1 MAKVQAYVSDE
12 IVYKINKIVE
22 RRRAEGAKS
31 TDVSFSSISTM
42 LLELGL
48 RVHEAQMER
57 KESAF
62 NQAEFNKVLL
72 ECAVKTQSTV
82 AKILDLVE
90 NATSKKAET
99 ENFITRF
106 AKYYQSDFS
115 LLIIYP
121 FKLVFNWLKK
131 SSIFSGVSLYHLKS
145 SPFFL

>member
-72 ECAVKTQSTV
+72 ECAVKTQATV
-82 AKILDLVE
+82 AKILGIESLSPHVSGNPKFEYANMVE
-90 NATSKKAET
+90 DIRDKVSSEMERFFP
-99 ENFITRF
+99 EN
-106 AKYYQSDFS
+106 DEE
-115 LLIIYP
+115 
-121 FKLVFNWLKK
+121 
-131 SSIFSGVSLYHLKS
+131 
-145 SPFFL
+145 

>member
-48 RVHEAQMER
+48 RVYEAQMER

-62 NQAEFNKVLL
+62 NQTEFNKVLL

-82 AKILDLVE
+82 AKILGIESLSPHVSGNPKFEYANMVE
-90 NATSKKAET
+90 DIRDKVSSEMERFFP
-99 ENFITRF
+99 EN
-106 AKYYQSDFS
+106 DEE
-115 LLIIYP
+115 
-121 FKLVFNWLKK
+121 
-131 SSIFSGVSLYHLKS
+131 
-145 SPFFL
+145 

>member
-1 MAKVQAYVSDE
+1 MPKVQAYVSDE

-82 AKILDLVE
+82 AKILGIESLSPHVSGNPKFEYANMVE
-90 NATSKKAET
+90 DIRDKVSSEMERFFP
-99 ENFITRF
+99 EN
-106 AKYYQSDFS
+106 DEE
-115 LLIIYP
+115 
-121 FKLVFNWLKK
+121 
-131 SSIFSGVSLYHLKS
+131 
-145 SPFFL
+145 

>member
-48 RVHEAQMER
+48 RVYETQMER

-62 NQAEFNKVLL
+62 NQTEFNKLLL
-72 ECAVKTQSTV
+72 ECVVKTQSSV
-82 AKILDLVE
+82 AKILGIESLSPHVSGNPKFEYANMVE
-90 NATSKKAET
+90 DIRDKVSSEMERFFP
-99 ENFITRF
+99 EN
-106 AKYYQSDFS
+106 DEE
-115 LLIIYP
+115 
-121 FKLVFNWLKK
+121 
-131 SSIFSGVSLYHLKS
+131 
-145 SPFFL
+145 

>member
-82 AKILDLVE
+82 AKSLGIESLSPHVSGNPTFEYANMVE
-90 NATSKKAET
+90 DIRDKVSSEMERFFP
-99 ENFITRF
+99 EN
-106 AKYYQSDFS
+106 DEE
-115 LLIIYP
+115 
-121 FKLVFNWLKK
+121 
-131 SSIFSGVSLYHLKS
+131 
-145 SPFFL
+145 

>member
-12 IVYKINKIVE
+12 IVYKINEIVE

-48 RVHEAQMER
+48 HVYEAQMER

-72 ECAVKTQSTV
+72 ECALKTQSTV
-82 AKILDLVE
+82 AKILGIESLSPHVSGNPKFEYANMVE
-90 NATSKKAET
+90 DIREKVSSEMERFFP
-99 ENFITRF
+99 EN
-106 AKYYQSDFS
+106 DED
-115 LLIIYP
+115 
-121 FKLVFNWLKK
+121 
-131 SSIFSGVSLYHLKS
+131 
-145 SPFFL
+145 

>member
-48 RVHEAQMER
+48 RVYEAQMER

-82 AKILDLVE
+82 AKILGIESLSPHVSGNPKFEYANMVE
-90 NATSKKAET
+90 DIRDKVSSEMEWFFP
-99 ENFITRF
+99 EN
-106 AKYYQSDFS
+106 DE
-115 LLIIYP
+115 
-121 FKLVFNWLKK
+121 
-131 SSIFSGVSLYHLKS
+131 
-145 SPFFL
+145 

>member
-12 IVYKINKIVE
+12 IVYKIIKIVE

-82 AKILDLVE
+82 AKILGIESLSPHVSGNPKFEYANMVE
-90 NATSKKAET
+90 DIRDKVSSEMERFFP
-99 ENFITRF
+99 EN
-106 AKYYQSDFS
+106 DEE
-115 LLIIYP
+115 
-121 FKLVFNWLKK
+121 
-131 SSIFSGVSLYHLKS
+131 
-145 SPFFL
+145 

>member
-82 AKILDLVE
+82 AKILGIESLSPHVSGNPKFEYANMVE
-90 NATSKKAET
+90 DIRDKVSSEMERFFP
-99 ENFITRF
+99 EN
-106 AKYYQSDFS
+106 DEE
-115 LLIIYP
+115 
-121 FKLVFNWLKK
+121 
-131 SSIFSGVSLYHLKS
+131 
-145 SPFFL
+145 

>member
-48 RVHEAQMER
+48 RVYEAQMER

-82 AKILDLVE
+82 AKILGIESLSPHVSGNPKFEYANMVE
-90 NATSKKAET
+90 DIREKVSSEMERFFP
-99 ENFITRF
+99 EN
-106 AKYYQSDFS
+106 DEE
-115 LLIIYP
+115 
-121 FKLVFNWLKK
+121 
-131 SSIFSGVSLYHLKS
+131 
-145 SPFFL
+145 

>member
-82 AKILDLVE
+82 AKILGIESLSPHVSGNPKFEYTNMVE
-90 NATSKKAET
+90 DIRGKVST
-99 ENFITRF
+99 EMERF
-106 AKYYQSDFS
+106 FPKNDDE
-115 LLIIYP
+115 
-121 FKLVFNWLKK
+121 
-131 SSIFSGVSLYHLKS
+131 
-145 SPFFL
+145 

>member
-82 AKILDLVE
+82 AKILGIESLSPHVSRNPKFEYANMVE
-90 NATSKKAET
+90 DIRDKVSSEMERFFP
-99 ENFITRF
+99 EN
-106 AKYYQSDFS
+106 DEE
-115 LLIIYP
+115 
-121 FKLVFNWLKK
+121 
-131 SSIFSGVSLYHLKS
+131 
-145 SPFFL
+145 

>member
-1 MAKVQAYVSDE
+1 MAKVQAYVSYE

-82 AKILDLVE
+82 AKILGIESLSPHVSGNPKFEYANMVE
-90 NATSKKAET
+90 DIRDKVSSEMERFFP
-99 ENFITRF
+99 EN
-106 AKYYQSDFS
+106 DEE
-115 LLIIYP
+115 
-121 FKLVFNWLKK
+121 
-131 SSIFSGVSLYHLKS
+131 
-145 SPFFL
+145 

>member
-42 LLELGL
+42 PLELGL

-82 AKILDLVE
+82 AKILGIESLSPHVSGNPKFEYANMVE
-90 NATSKKAET
+90 DIRDKVSSEMERFFP
-99 ENFITRF
+99 EN
-106 AKYYQSDFS
+106 DEE
-115 LLIIYP
+115 
-121 FKLVFNWLKK
+121 
-131 SSIFSGVSLYHLKS
+131 
-145 SPFFL
+145 

>member
-82 AKILDLVE
+82 AKILGIESLSPHVSGNPKFEYANIVE
-90 NATSKKAET
+90 DIRDKVSSEMERFFP
-99 ENFITRF
+99 EN
-106 AKYYQSDFS
+106 DEE
-115 LLIIYP
+115 
-121 FKLVFNWLKK
+121 
-131 SSIFSGVSLYHLKS
+131 
-145 SPFFL
+145 

>member
-48 RVHEAQMER
+48 PVHEAQMER
-57 KESAF
+57 KETSF
-62 NQAEFNKVLL
+62 NQAEFNKVLH

-82 AKILDLVE
+82 AKILGIESLSPHVSGNPKFEYANMVE
-90 NATSKKAET
+90 DIRDKVSSEMERFFP
-99 ENFITRF
+99 EN
-106 AKYYQSDFS
+106 DEE
-115 LLIIYP
+115 
-121 FKLVFNWLKK
+121 
-131 SSIFSGVSLYHLKS
+131 
-145 SPFFL
+145 

>member
-48 RVHEAQMER
+48 RVHEARMER

-82 AKILDLVE
+82 AKILGIESLSPHVSGNPKFEYANMVE
-90 NATSKKAET
+90 DIRDKVSSEMERFFP
-99 ENFITRF
+99 EN
-106 AKYYQSDFS
+106 DEE
-115 LLIIYP
+115 
-121 FKLVFNWLKK
+121 
-131 SSIFSGVSLYHLKS
+131 
-145 SPFFL
+145 

>member
-48 RVHEAQMER
+48 RVYEAQMER

-82 AKILDLVE
+82 AKILGIESLSPHVSGNPKFEYANMVE
-90 NATSKKAET
+90 DIRDKVSSEMERSFP
-99 ENFITRF
+99 EN
-106 AKYYQSDFS
+106 DEE
-115 LLIIYP
+115 
-121 FKLVFNWLKK
+121 
-131 SSIFSGVSLYHLKS
+131 
-145 SPFFL
+145 

>member
-82 AKILDLVE
+82 AKILGIESLSPHVSGNPKFEYANMVE
-90 NATSKKAET
+90 DIRDKVSSEMERFFP
-99 ENFITRF
+99 EN
-106 AKYYQSDFS
+106 DE
-115 LLIIYP
+115 
-121 FKLVFNWLKK
+121 
-131 SSIFSGVSLYHLKS
+131 G
-145 SPFFL
+145 

>member
-1 MAKVQAYVSDE
+1 MQAYVSDE

-48 RVHEAQMER
+48 RVYEAQMER

-82 AKILDLVE
+82 AKILGIESLSPHVSGNPKFEYANMVE
-90 NATSKKAET
+90 DIRDKVSSEMERFFP
-99 ENFITRF
+99 EN
-106 AKYYQSDFS
+106 DEE
-115 LLIIYP
+115 
-121 FKLVFNWLKK
+121 
-131 SSIFSGVSLYHLKS
+131 
-145 SPFFL
+145 

>member
-57 KESAF
+57 KQSAF

-82 AKILDLVE
+82 AKILGIESLSPHVSGNPKFEYANMVE
-90 NATSKKAET
+90 DIRDKVSSEMERFFP
-99 ENFITRF
+99 EN
-106 AKYYQSDFS
+106 DEE
-115 LLIIYP
+115 
-121 FKLVFNWLKK
+121 
-131 SSIFSGVSLYHLKS
+131 
-145 SPFFL
+145 